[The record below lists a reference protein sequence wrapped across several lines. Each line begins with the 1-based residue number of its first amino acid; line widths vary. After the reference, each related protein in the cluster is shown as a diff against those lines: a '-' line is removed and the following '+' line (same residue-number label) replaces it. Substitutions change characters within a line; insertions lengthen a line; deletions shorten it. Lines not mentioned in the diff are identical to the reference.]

1 MRVMSLLNPSPGKK
15 LITDSN
21 YSTTLFSKNIRE
33 FWQGLLPQPWVL
45 LFQFQALGINHHRGR
60 LVALQQSQA
69 HL

>member
-1 MRVMSLLNPSPGKK
+1 MGVMRLPTPSPGKK

-21 YSTTLFSKNIRE
+21 YLAALFSKNIRE
-33 FWQGLLPQPWVL
+33 FWQGLLPQPWML
-45 LFQFQALGINHHRGR
+45 IFQFPALGINHHRGH